1 MSQKVGALWLIES
14 EKKTKY
20 LAGYIDLGI
29 HGQARVV
36 VFKNELKDKDN
47 HPDYHILLSENND
60 DKRAASNDDA
70 AFV

>member
-1 MSQKVGALWLIES
+1 MSQKVGALWLNES

-36 VFKNELKDKDN
+36 VFKNELKEKDN
-47 HPDYHILLSENND
+47 QPDYHVLLSEDNNGKKATKD
-60 DKRAASNDDA
+60 DDA
-70 AFV
+70 PFV